1 MTIARRVFAVSLDPV
16 TGQIEENGW
25 EAVPGLARTAEEAA
39 DRLAAAG
46 WAVAVLHPTTAPG
59 EVVGWREDV
68 WAVPAYRDRAAAA
81 AAAALAADLVA
92 ADLAA
97 APDRIRFAVHI
108 LREADGGHAVDCEWS
123 AASAGDHLR
132 VPLPLARAA
141 IAAYSRAAIEA
152 ARDALP
158 WVIAAPDGRVADDL
172 GPGNLFAEEDEAEA
186 ALDNLCSTCADWDLS
201 EYFVRRATC
210 WEVR

>member
-1 MTIARRVFAVSLDPV
+1 MTTARRVFAVALDSV
-16 TGQIEENGW
+16 TGAVEEDGW

-59 EVVGWREDV
+59 EVVGWREEV
-68 WAVPAYRDRAAAA
+68 WAVPAYRDRDAARAA
-81 AAAALAADLVA
+81 RTLADDLVA
-92 ADLAA
+92 ADFGAA
-97 APDRIRFAVHI
+97 DDRHRFAAHI

-123 AASAGDHLR
+123 AGDAAQHLR

-152 ARDALP
+152 AREAMP
-158 WVIAAPDGRVADDL
+158 WVIEDGAGRRADDI
-172 GPGNLFAEEDEAEA
+172 GPGNIFGDEAEA
-186 ALDNLCSTCADWDLS
+186 EEALASLCSTLPDWDLS
-201 EYFVRRATC
+201 EYGVRRATC